1 MSEVHTI
8 TANKRDRAGKGAA
21 RATRREGH
29 VPGVIYGNKQSPVL
43 IALDPREID
52 REIHKKGFYT
62 TLFDL
67 KVGSDAHR
75 VLARD
80 IQFDPVT
87 DRVVHADFMR
97 VTDRRGCACMCPSPS
112 PMKACRRASSAAAC

>member
-52 REIHKKGFYT
+52 REIHK
-62 TLFDL
+62 
-67 KVGSDAHR
+67 
-75 VLARD
+75 
-80 IQFDPVT
+80 
-87 DRVVHADFMR
+87 
-97 VTDRRGCACMCPSPS
+97 
-112 PMKACRRASSAAAC
+112 RASTPRCSTSRLAATPTGCWRAISSSIP